1 MIETVLVMPFI
12 MIALMLIVYLGWNFR
27 RIAQVTNMD
36 RYAAWEQVTPGAPGP
51 NMQGLEQEIRNPKL
65 NEAFYSLN
73 GDQALELDE
82 LGGGDN
88 NFLPEGHR
96 ELRDQQT
103 DEEYS
108 YYEEFLEL
116 NPRGVRERFTSK
128 HAQSVNTELLDLSDF
143 ARNERGHSRM
153 NGDWR
158 YLNGIEYNDTKS
170 KWEPA
175 NRRVA
180 PGSSL
185 REIFFVEMDEGLEAF
200 AEQNTYASGVRNFYL
215 AYPPYRGPE
224 IDPDNDSSSSGGVSG
239 F

>member
-27 RIAQVTNMD
+27 RMAQVTNMD
-36 RYAAWEQVTPGAPGP
+36 RYAVWEEVTPGAPGP
-51 NMQGLEQEIRNPKL
+51 NMQGLDNAMRNPKL
-65 NEAFYSLN
+65 NQAFYSLHS
-73 GDQALELDE
+73 DQAQDLDE
-82 LGGGDN
+82 LHGSEN
-88 NFLPEGHR
+88 NGYLPQGHQ

-103 DEEYS
+103 DEAYS
-108 YYEEFLEL
+108 YFEEFLNR
-116 NPRGVRERFTSK
+116 NPRGVRQRFTSK
-128 HAQSVNTELLDLSDF
+128 HAQSVNTQLLDLSDF

-158 YLNGIEYNDTKS
+158 FVNGIDYNGTKS

-175 NRRVA
+175 FRRVS

-185 REIFFVEMDEGLEAF
+185 REVFFVELDEGLESF
-200 AEQNTYASGVRNFYL
+200 GDQNTYARGVRNFYL
-215 AYPPYRGPE
+215 DYPAYKGPE
-224 IDPDNDSSSSGGVSG
+224 IDPDNDTGSIAG